1 MNRLITFA
9 AAVVLAATASA
20 ENAPGSCEVRVGD
33 WAIGGTC
40 SVRRH
45 GGGDWRL
52 GAEALPSGTDG
63 VAFVRV
69 RLEADQPAKKPMFSV
84 KVRLRG
90 GEARSLW
97 RPSCGFRRHDKAG
110 VMPYES
116 HARFMSCGAQWMP
129 LYAFLDAED
138 VNILTLA
145 SSESRDRVVFRGGT
159 EEGPNTLVAEFTFNT
174 MDCETPTNRA
184 EVTVRFDTR
193 RLAADRV
200 LPAASAWMRAA
211 DPAPE
216 RPVPDLAFE
225 PVWSSWCAY
234 HSSITG
240 EVVEREA
247 AVARSV
253 GLNAIIIDDG
263 WQVPRGSPF
272 YDGENLP
279 SERYSSDLAAHVAR
293 LHAAGTKVVLWYPVT
308 LVTDNVRNFRD
319 YDGMMLCR
327 RSWGP
332 YVWDPRFAAR
342 REFFHGRIAAAM
354 RDWKVDGLKLDF
366 VDSWSPDYDPFTLPD
381 VSQGLGGRDI
391 RDLMPAVEKT
401 MTEAREIVSGFR
413 PDAVIEFRQCYIGP
427 RMLKCCTQMRV
438 QDCPGSLAEMRIGIA
453 NLRLTCG
460 PNAVHSD
467 PIQWE
472 LDASA
477 TSVAESILASIFG
490 IGQYS
495 VRLTKAPPEHL
506 RVLKHWVAFT
516 REHSAALYRGDF
528 RVQGLSSDA
537 PVLVGETANERVVGA
552 YRPGFVADCGMP
564 DRRIFVLNGT
574 GATNVAVRFRLRAA
588 CYGGQVGA
596 AVKGT
601 VFGPDGTRLGDVAVP
616 SGLSEIALPRGGMLC
631 VPPCRP

>member
-1 MNRLITFA
+1 MKRLIKFA

-20 ENAPGSCEVRVGD
+20 ENAPGNCEVRVGD

-240 EVVEREA
+240 EIVEREA

-263 WQVPRGSPF
+263 WQVPEGLPF
-272 YDGENLP
+272 CDGENLP
-279 SERYSSDLAAHVAR
+279 SQRYSKDFAAHVRR
-293 LHAAGTKVVLWYPVT
+293 LHDAGTKVVLWYPVT
-308 LVTDNVRNFRD
+308 LVTDNAPNIAD
-319 YDGMMLCR
+319 YDGQMLYR

-332 YVWDPRFAAR
+332 QIWDPRFPAR
-342 REFFHGRIAAAM
+342 RAFFHGRIAAAM

-366 VDSWSPDYDPFTLPD
+366 VDSWGLDFDTMRLPD
-381 VSQGLGGRDI
+381 VSGGIGARDV
-391 RDLMPAVEKT
+391 RDLMPAVVKT
-401 MTEAREIVSGFR
+401 MTEAVSPERFQ
-413 PDAVIEFRQCYIGP
+413 P
-427 RMLKCCTQMRV
+427 
-438 QDCPGSLAEMRIGIA
+438 
-453 NLRLTCG
+453 
-460 PNAVHSD
+460 
-467 PIQWE
+467 
-472 LDASA
+472 
-477 TSVAESILASIFG
+477 
-490 IGQYS
+490 
-495 VRLTKAPPEHL
+495 KA
-506 RVLKHWVAFT
+506 
-516 REHSAALYRGDF
+516 
-528 RVQGLSSDA
+528 
-537 PVLVGETANERVVGA
+537 RVVPK
-552 YRPGFVADCGMP
+552 YIRNS
-564 DRRIFVLNGT
+564 RTI
-574 GATNVAVRFRLRAA
+574 
-588 CYGGQVGA
+588 
-596 AVKGT
+596 
-601 VFGPDGTRLGDVAVP
+601 
-616 SGLSEIALPRGGMLC
+616 
-631 VPPCRP
+631 

>member
-1 MNRLITFA
+1 MQ
-9 AAVVLAATASA
+9 
-20 ENAPGSCEVRVGD
+20 VGD

-240 EVVEREA
+240 EIVEREA

-253 GLNAIIIDDG
+253 GLNAIILDDG
-263 WQVPRGSPF
+263 WQVPEGLSF
-272 YDGENLP
+272 CDGENLP
-279 SERYSSDLAAHVAR
+279 SQRYSKDFAAHVRR
-293 LHAAGTKVVLWYPVT
+293 LHDAGTKVVLWYPVT
-308 LVTDNVRNFRD
+308 LVTDNAPNIAD
-319 YDGMMLCR
+319 YDGQMLYR

-332 YVWDPRFAAR
+332 QIWDPRFPAR
-342 REFFHGRIAAAM
+342 RAFFHGRIAAAM

-366 VDSWSPDYDPFTLPD
+366 VDSWGLDFDTMRLPD
-381 VSQGLGGRDI
+381 VSGGIGARDV
-391 RDLMPAVEKT
+391 RDLMPAVVKT
-401 MTEAREIVSGFR
+401 MTEAREIVSGAR
-413 PDAVIEFRQCYIGP
+413 PDALIEFRQCYVGP
-427 RMLKCCTQMRV
+427 AMLKCCTQMRV
-438 QDCPGSLAEMRIGIA
+438 QDCPGSLAEMRYGIA

-467 PIQWE
+467 PIQWAR
-472 LDASA
+472 DATA
-477 TSVAESILASIFG
+477 EQVAESVLASIFG

-495 VRLTKAPPEHL
+495 VQLTAAPAGQL
-506 RVLKHWVAFT
+506 AVLKHWVAFT
-516 REHSAALYRGDF
+516 RAHAAALYRGDF

-537 PVLVGETANERVVGA
+537 PVLVGETAEERVVGA
-552 YRPGFVADCGMP
+552 YKPGFVADCGAP
-564 DRRIFVLNGT
+564 DRRVFVLNCTGT
-574 GATNVAVRFRLRAA
+574 PRVAVRFAA
-588 CYGGQVGA
+588 A
-596 AVKGT
+596 AKG
-601 VFGPDGTRLGDVAVP
+601 VVYGPDGARRGDVEIPA
-616 SGLSEIALPRGGMLC
+616 GLAEIQVPRGGFVELAQ
-631 VPPCRP
+631 

>member
-1 MNRLITFA
+1 MSMSPSCCIAMCF
-9 AAVVLAATASA
+9 AAVVAAGA
-20 ENAPGSCEVRVGD
+20 EVNVGD
-33 WAIGGTC
+33 WALGGAAA
-40 SVRRH
+40 VRCDSP
-45 GGGDWRL
+45 GGWKL
-52 GAEALPSGTDG
+52 TAAAVPSGEDG
-63 VAFVRV
+63 VSLVRV
-69 RLEADQPAKKPMFSV
+69 SAKSESPAKKPVFSV
-84 KVRLRG
+84 KVRIPG

-240 EVVEREA
+240 EIVEREA

-263 WQVPRGSPF
+263 WQVPEGLPF
-272 YDGENLP
+272 CDGENLP
-279 SERYSSDLAAHVAR
+279 SQRYSKDFAAHVRR
-293 LHAAGTKVVLWYPVT
+293 LHDAGTKVVLWYPVT
-308 LVTDNVRNFRD
+308 LVTDNAPNIAD
-319 YDGMMLCR
+319 YDGQMLYR

-332 YVWDPRFAAR
+332 QIWDPRFPAR
-342 REFFHGRIAAAM
+342 RAFFHGRIAAAM

-427 RMLKCCTQMRV
+427 RMLKCCTQVRV

-467 PIQWE
+467 PIQWAR
-472 LDASA
+472 DATA
-477 TSVAESILASIFG
+477 EQVAESVLASIFG

-537 PVLVGETANERVVGA
+537 PVLVGETAEERVVGA
-552 YRPGFVADCGMP
+552 YKPGFVADCGAP
-564 DRRIFVLNGT
+564 DRRVFVLNCTGT
-574 GATNVAVRFRLRAA
+574 PRVAVRFAA
-588 CYGGQVGA
+588 A
-596 AVKGT
+596 AKG
-601 VFGPDGTRLGDVAVP
+601 VVYGPDGSRRGDVEIPA
-616 SGLSEIALPRGGMLC
+616 GLAEIQVPRGGF
-631 VPPCRP
+631 VEVAR

>member
-1 MNRLITFA
+1 M
-9 AAVVLAATASA
+9 
-20 ENAPGSCEVRVGD
+20 RVGD

-138 VNILTLA
+138 MNILTLA

-193 RLAADRV
+193 RLAADSV

-216 RPVPDLAFE
+216 CPVPDLAFE

-240 EVVEREA
+240 EIVEREA

-263 WQVPRGSPF
+263 WQVPREHPF

-495 VRLTKAPPEHL
+495 VRLTEAPPEHL

-516 REHSAALYRGDF
+516 RGHSAALYRGDF

-537 PVLVGETANERVVGA
+537 PVLVGETADERVVGA

-574 GATNVAVRFRLRAA
+574 GATNVAVRF
-588 CYGGQVGA
+588 GA
-596 AVKGT
+596 AAKGT
-601 VFGPDGTRLGDVAVP
+601 AFGPDGTRLGDVAVP

-631 VPPCRP
+631 VPPSRP